1 MFRQIS
7 TYKLNRFNVQL
18 NNRMCF
24 LNRLFT
30 PENQFVIGVSKVLY
44 EQLKPLDEE
53 KPDPTLSKVYLT
65 FKEAKEKRVYQNQ
78 TDLMIS
84 FCSNS
89 LYELARFQTQIS
101 AKIGAFFD
109 LITSLQV
116 YASVVNSID
125 QQISFQNFNL
135 EQKYIQVRVLSFN
148 EEKIINKQAKYVQS
162 EVQGFH
168 FFQNQFNECGD
179 VIFQQSNECAF
190 ATIKNAFYKDFT
202 RTYELS
208 NFYLLSE
215 ESLNKIEII
224 KKIEKEEGEEG
235 EENKEGENG
244 EEKAEN
250 EENGEEN
257 KENEQIDGQEEQKD
271 EGDAQEGEND
281 NEEEPQEG
289 DEEKQ

>member
-125 QQISFQNFNL
+125 QQINFQNLSL

-190 ATIKNAFYKDFT
+190 PTIKNAFYKDFT

-215 ESLNKIEII
+215 ESLNKIEIV
-224 KKIEKEEGEEG
+224 KKIEKEEGEE
-235 EENKEGENG
+235 
-244 EEKAEN
+244 
-250 EENGEEN
+250 GEEN

-271 EGDAQEGEND
+271 EGDAQEGENG